1 MFNEKLII
9 NSSLFFYCR
18 PGFRFGASMP
28 ARAVRALRNEMGSS
42 RSYRSRDSRA
52 HAAQEC
58 FNVLLFFGI
67 VDICQNYNIRKRL
80 EHACKSIKYDSK
92 SINTVNP
99 KAYSSRF
106 QEFISQIFL
115 PEESDEFA
123 DGRYVRSSLP
133 SRYNL

>member
-9 NSSLFFYCR
+9 NISLFFYCR
-18 PGFRFGASMP
+18 PGFRFGARLP

-52 HAAQEC
+52 HSAQEC

-123 DGRYVRSSLP
+123 DGRYVLL
-133 SRYNL
+133 YLVDIICN